1 MKKRVSRENPCP
13 CFCVC
18 FAIFMVPRYPVGYY
32 KVQMSANEMRIV
44 FHVKRH
50 FSLLKIR
57 N

>member
-1 MKKRVSRENPCP
+1 MKKRVSRETPCP